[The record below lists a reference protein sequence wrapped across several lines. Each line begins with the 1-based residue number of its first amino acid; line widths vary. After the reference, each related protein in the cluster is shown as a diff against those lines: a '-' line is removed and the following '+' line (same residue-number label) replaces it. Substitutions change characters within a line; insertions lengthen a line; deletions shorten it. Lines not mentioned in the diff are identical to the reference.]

1 MEISI
6 IWAGV
11 VVFVALLIKHEVTAK
26 RAAIEQRYDD
36 KLKALGRALDSIR
49 TGEEGLIKAL
59 NLANNDFK
67 LMNERLTKLE
77 RQVNDAA
84 VAKTLGRR

>member
-1 MEISI
+1 
-6 IWAGV
+6 
-11 VVFVALLIKHEVTAK
+11 
-26 RAAIEQRYDD
+26 
-36 KLKALGRALDSIR
+36 
-49 TGEEGLIKAL
+49 
-59 NLANNDFK
+59 LANNDFK